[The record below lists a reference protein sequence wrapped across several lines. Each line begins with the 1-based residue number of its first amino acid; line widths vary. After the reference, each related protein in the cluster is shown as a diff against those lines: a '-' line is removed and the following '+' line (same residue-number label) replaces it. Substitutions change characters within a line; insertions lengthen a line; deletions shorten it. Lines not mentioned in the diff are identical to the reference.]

1 MVRSSLVGSSTLYSG
16 PEANLLM
23 ILLPEYNTVQ
33 RRILYYIT
41 LHTVMSE
48 HAGPVSHTA
57 CIMTCTQDCVDVSFP
72 PHAFCTSV
80 QSVSR
85 ARKLCLK
92 RGTQIRHYK
101 KLQR

>member
-1 MVRSSLVGSSTLYSG
+1 MVRLSLVGCSTLYSG

-33 RRILYYIT
+33 HNTIHILHYIT

-72 PHAFCTSV
+72 PHAFCTSI
-80 QSVSR
+80 QSVSH
-85 ARKLCLK
+85 ARKL
-92 RGTQIRHYK
+92 
-101 KLQR
+101 